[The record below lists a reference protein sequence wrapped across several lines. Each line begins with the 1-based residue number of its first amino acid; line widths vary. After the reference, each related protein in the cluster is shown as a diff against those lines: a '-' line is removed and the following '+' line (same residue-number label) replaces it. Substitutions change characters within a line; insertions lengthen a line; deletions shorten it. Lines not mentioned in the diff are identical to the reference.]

1 MRSSAKGTLGS
12 MVSIERVRK
21 SSGGIDGMFM
31 FEKER
36 AAFRRARR
44 LEVRLDLKADLKGR
58 KASLIPPFFSSV
70 SGEASNTL
78 KSSSSVSSSTDSG
91 CSSLFPGGEDTGV
104 SDLLVGCILRPLT
117 GVWGVPT
124 DESVSV
130 EKESVNDGIDCTDS

>member
-1 MRSSAKGTLGS
+1 MRSSVKGTLGS

-31 FEKER
+31 LPKER

-44 LEVRLDLKADLKGR
+44 LEVKLDLKADLKGR

-70 SGEASNTL
+70 SGEGSNTL
-78 KSSSSVSSSTDSG
+78 KSSSSVSSSCDSG

-104 SDLLVGCILRPLT
+104 SDLLVGCILRPLI
-117 GVWGVPT
+117 GL
-124 DESVSV
+124 
-130 EKESVNDGIDCTDS
+130 